1 MLYPRMIFGDINHLF
16 VLQNKARKLN
26 FLKSKIKQNYHR
38 LEKSMTK
45 NSITL
50 GRGKRAANELSLY
63 LIKYANVTDAYSD
76 IQFQT
81 GLIVLEKYLLIHGKV
96 IPDLQELFTSKLK
109 RFIDKKISCA
119 GGTNSFSKHD
129 LTKNKD
135 SNFSLLSSSRH
146 SIRYFSPNP
155 VSDDDIKYAVR
166 IAQKSPS
173 VCNRQGWKLWLIKNT
188 NSLDTFKKVHNGF
201 RSEDQNLTKLLVI
214 TFTKNSFSYPLER
227 HQGYTDSGLFA
238 MSLMHAFTHLGIAT
252 CPLNAN
258 LGISQ
263 EKEFRSAAGIG
274 IEYGIVMFIAVGN
287 YKENNI
293 CAVSQ
298 RDPEKDVIIEY
309 DD

>member
-1 MLYPRMIFGDINHLF
+1 M
-16 VLQNKARKLN
+16 
-26 FLKSKIKQNYHR
+26 
-38 LEKSMTK
+38 
-45 NSITL
+45 
-50 GRGKRAANELSLY
+50 
-63 LIKYANVTDAYSD
+63 
-76 IQFQT
+76 
-81 GLIVLEKYLLIHGKV
+81 
-96 IPDLQELFTSKLK
+96 
-109 RFIDKKISCA
+109 
-119 GGTNSFSKHD
+119 
-129 LTKNKD
+129 
-135 SNFSLLSSSRH
+135 
-146 SIRYFSPNP
+146 
-155 VSDDDIKYAVR
+155 
-166 IAQKSPS
+166 
-173 VCNRQGWKLWLIKNT
+173 WLIKNT